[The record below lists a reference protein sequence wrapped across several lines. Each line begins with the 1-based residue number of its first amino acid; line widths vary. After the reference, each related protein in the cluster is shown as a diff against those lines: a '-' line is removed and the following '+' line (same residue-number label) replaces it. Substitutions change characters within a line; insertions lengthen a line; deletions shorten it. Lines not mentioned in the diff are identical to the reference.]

1 MTTNVWLWQVR
12 QNEHN
17 VVGQEHERLY
27 RIIQE
32 TIYKHFLINV
42 NQFIFHDALT
52 NNTWFAGKMRL
63 TF

>member
-27 RIIQE
+27 KRPF
-32 TIYKHFLINV
+32 TYKHFLINV